1 MRKCYRSKDF
11 NKSSVWVIQQANEIL
26 EDYTGQGYV
35 LTLRQLYY
43 QFVARDLLPNLQKS
57 YKRLGKIV
65 NDARVAGLID
75 WDYLEDRTRNLQRMS
90 HWNDPGHVI
99 ESAAGGY
106 HIDKWEGQTYRPE
119 VWIEKDAL
127 AGIIQ
132 GPCRENDVPYF
143 SVRGYNSQS
152 EMHGA
157 AMRLMRWRQDGQT
170 PVIIHLGDHDPS
182 GIDMTRDIIDR
193 MEMFTGSLASNQGI
207 EVRRIGLNIEQVRQY
222 SPPPNFAKTTDARS
236 EGYIAQ
242 FGTESWELDALEPRV
257 LEDLVTDEINSLRD
271 DDPWN
276 DLVAKE
282 DTHRKLLT
290 QVSDRWDEVVS
301 FLGEDN
307 SEDE

>member
-1 MRKCYRSKDF
+1 MRKCYRPKNF
-11 NKSSVWVIQQANEIL
+11 RRSSLLIIQQANEIL
-26 EDYTGQGYV
+26 EDYTRQGYV

-75 WDYLEDRTRNLQRMS
+75 WDFLEDRTRNLVSMP
-90 HWNDPGHVI
+90 HWNDPGSI
-99 ESAAGGY
+99 ITSAALGY

-132 GPCRENDVPYF
+132 GPCNQNDVPYF

-157 AMRLMRWRQDGQT
+157 ALRLKDWRDEGQT

-182 GIDMTRDIIDR
+182 GIHMTEDIIGR
-193 MEMFTGSLASNQGI
+193 MEMFIGGV
-207 EVRRIGLNIEQVRQY
+207 EVRRIALNMDQVEQY
-222 SPPPNFAKTTDARS
+222 NPPPNFAKDSDARFTS
-236 EGYIAQ
+236 YVQE
-242 FGTESWELDALEPRV
+242 FGTENSWELDALEPKV
-257 LEDLVTDEINSLRD
+257 LEDLVRDEINSLRD
-271 DDPWN
+271 DTPWN

-282 DTHRKLLT
+282 ERHKRLLS
-290 QVSDRWDEVVS
+290 QVSDRWDEVVE

>member
-1 MRKCYRSKDF
+1 MKICYREKNF
-11 NKSSVWVIQQANEIL
+11 RRSSQLVIQQANEIL
-26 EDYTGQGYV
+26 EDYTNQGYV

-75 WDYLEDRTRNLQRMS
+75 WDFLEDRTRNLQRMP

-99 ESAAGGY
+99 ESAASGY

-127 AGIIQ
+127 AGIID
-132 GPCRENDVPYF
+132 GPCNQNDVPYF

-157 AMRLMRWRQDGQT
+157 AMRLRRWRENGQT

-182 GIDMTRDIIDR
+182 GIHMTEDIINR
-193 MEMFTGSLASNQGI
+193 MYLFIGGV
-207 EVRRIGLNIEQVRQY
+207 EVRRIALTMNQVEEY
-222 SPPPNFAKTTDARS
+222 NPPPNFAKDSDARFR
-236 EGYIAQ
+236 GYVQ
-242 FGTESWELDALEPRV
+242 EFGTENSWELDALEPVV
-257 LEDLVTDEINSLRD
+257 LENLVLDEINSLKD
-271 DDPWN
+271 QTPW
-276 DLVAKE
+276 DLLVAKE
-282 DTHRKLLT
+282 EIHRELLT
-290 QVSDRWDEVVS
+290 KVSAHWNEVVD
-301 FLGEDN
+301 FLEG
-307 SEDE
+307 DEFDDE

>member
-1 MRKCYRSKDF
+1 MRRCYRSKNF
-11 NKSSVWVIQQANEIL
+11 NRSSVLVIQQANEIL
-26 EDYTGQGYV
+26 EDYTNQGYV

-106 HIDKWEGQTYRPE
+106 HIDKWHGQTYRPE

-127 AGIIQ
+127 AGIID
-132 GPCRENDVPYF
+132 GPCRDNDVPWF

-157 AMRLMRWRQDGQT
+157 AMRLRSWRQDGQT
-170 PVIIHLGDHDPS
+170 PIIIHLGDHDPS
-182 GIDMTRDIIDR
+182 GIHMTQDIIQR
-193 MEMFTGSLASNQGI
+193 MEMFIGGV
-207 EVRRIGLNIEQVRQY
+207 EVRRIALNMDQVNEY
-222 SPPPNFAKTTDARS
+222 NPPPNYAKESDARFR
-236 EGYIAQ
+236 GYVDE
-242 FGTESWELDALEPRV
+242 FGTESCWELDALEPVV
-257 LEDLVTDEINSLRD
+257 LENLVLDEINSLRD
-271 DDPWN
+271 QTPW
-276 DLVAKE
+276 DLLVAKE
-282 DTHRKLLT
+282 DRHKRLLS
-290 QVSDRWDEVVS
+290 QVSDRWAEVVA
-301 FLGEDN
+301 FLGEDDL
-307 SEDE
+307 EDE